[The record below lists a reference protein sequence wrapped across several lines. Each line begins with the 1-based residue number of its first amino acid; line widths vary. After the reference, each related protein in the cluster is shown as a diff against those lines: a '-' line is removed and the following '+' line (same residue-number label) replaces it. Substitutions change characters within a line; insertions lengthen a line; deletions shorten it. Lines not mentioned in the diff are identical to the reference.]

1 MKKVVKDIFFNMIF
15 NSPKKLQELCN
26 DLPLLPE
33 RIKIEKIGKLT
44 ANLYDKTEYLI
55 YIRNLKQSLF
65 CELVMKNVHRVIRF
79 NQKVQIKPYTN
90 INSKLR
96 KKAKNDFAKDFLRQ
110 E

>member
-65 CELVMKNVHRVIRF
+65 CELVVKNVHRVIRF
-79 NQKVQIKPYTN
+79 NQKV
-90 INSKLR
+90 
-96 KKAKNDFAKDFLRQ
+96 
-110 E
+110 

>member
-15 NSPKKLQELCN
+15 NSPKKLQELSN

-65 CELVMKNVHRVIRF
+65 CELVVKIVHRVIRF
-79 NQKVQIKPYTN
+79 NQKV
-90 INSKLR
+90 
-96 KKAKNDFAKDFLRQ
+96 
-110 E
+110 